1 MDEKFVALKL
11 ILNHLDVG
19 QEINTVEQRLET
31 QKAIYLAQSMGVE
44 LDYSYGWYLKGPYSP
59 SLTRDYYELDATAD
73 EVFAEGR
80 NLKGRVRDILD
91 RLRDLIDAR
100 PAQISRAH
108 WLELLASIRYLI
120 RESGYTADRARE
132 RIRQLKPHVHA
143 QFNQGLAALEEYAL
157 V

>member
-11 ILNHLDVG
+11 ILDHLDVG

-44 LDYSYGWYLKGPYSP
+44 LGYSYGWYLKGPYSP
-59 SLTRDYYELDATAD
+59 SLTRDYFELDATAED
-73 EVFAEGR
+73 DFVEGR
-80 NLKGRVRDILD
+80 SLKDRVRGILD
-91 RLRDLIDAR
+91 QLKHLIDDR
-100 PAQISRAH
+100 DVPLSRAH

-120 RESGYTADRARE
+120 RESGFSEERAKA
-132 RIRQLKPHVHA
+132 RIQQLKPHVHPH
-143 QFNQGLAALEEYAL
+143 FDQGLASLKEHAL

>member
-11 ILNHLDVG
+11 ILNHLGVG
-19 QEINTVEQRLET
+19 HEINTVEQRMET

-44 LDYSYGWYLKGPYSP
+44 LGYSYGWYLKGPYSP
-59 SLTRDYYELDATAD
+59 SLTRDYYELDATAEED
-73 EVFAEGR
+73 FAQGR

-91 RLRDLIDAR
+91 RLAELIDDR
-100 PAQISRAH
+100 PAQLSRAH

-120 RESGYTADRARE
+120 RESGYTEERARE
-132 RIRQLKPHVHA
+132 RINVSKPHVYA
-143 QFNQGLAALEEYAL
+143 QFNQGLAALKEFAL

>member
-11 ILNHLDVG
+11 ILDHLNVG

-44 LDYSYGWYLKGPYSP
+44 LGYSYGWYLKGPYSP
-59 SLTRDYYELDATAD
+59 SLTRDYFELDATAEED
-73 EVFAEGR
+73 FAEGR
-80 NLKGRVRDILD
+80 NLKGRVREILD
-91 RLRDLIDAR
+91 QLRHLIDDR
-100 PAQISRAH
+100 EVPLSRAH

-120 RESGYTADRARE
+120 RESGFTEQRARE
-132 RIRQLKPHVHA
+132 RIQLSKPHVHA
-143 QFNQGLAALEEYAL
+143 HFNQGLAALQEYAL